1 MSFAT
6 FAVCFVIGGFL
17 GLAAGI
23 LIAWLL
29 MVRPRED
36 ERAEAHA
43 ELEKLR
49 VQHDADV
56 EKLAWLE
63 KAEAQMREAF
73 EALASQSL
81 RTNADEFLNRSKA
94 ELSQFVTPLSED
106 LSKLDTRIHE
116 LEEKRAGAYE
126 GLKERLQ
133 QLGQA
138 QASLQ
143 ETTTTLREALRSSG
157 TRGQWGELQ
166 LRRVVE
172 LAGMVEHVDFEE
184 QVTTDDGRPDLVV
197 NLPNGGVV
205 PVDAKVPMDAYLEAA
220 AAEDTDILR
229 AKLDAHAKAVRSRV
243 RELARKRYWSQ
254 FDQAPEFVVMFVPNE
269 SCLSAAFECDGSLLD
284 DAMAARILIAS
295 PVTLLAVLKA
305 VAYGWQQVRVAENAR
320 EIADE
325 GKMLYRRIAK
335 LAEYIDDL
343 GRSLDGAVTAYNNT
357 IGSLE
362 LRLLPSARRFEEL
375 GVETSAMPAVEPIDR
390 TTRRLT
396 ADEMG

>member
-1 MSFAT
+1 M
-6 FAVCFVIGGFL
+6 
-17 GLAAGI
+17 
-23 LIAWLL
+23 
-29 MVRPRED
+29 
-36 ERAEAHA
+36 
-43 ELEKLR
+43 
-49 VQHDADV
+49 
-56 EKLAWLE
+56 
-63 KAEAQMREAF
+63 
-73 EALASQSL
+73 
-81 RTNADEFLNRSKA
+81 
-94 ELSQFVTPLSED
+94 
-106 LSKLDTRIHE
+106 
-116 LEEKRAGAYE
+116 
-126 GLKERLQ
+126 
-133 QLGQA
+133 
-138 QASLQ
+138 LQ

-229 AKLDAHAKAVRSRV
+229 AKLDVHAKAVRSRV
-243 RELARKRYWSQ
+243 RELARKRYWAQ

-343 GRSLDGAVTAYNNT
+343 GRSLDGAVAAYNNT

-362 LRLLPSARRFEEL
+362 LRLLPSARRFKEL
-375 GVETSAMPAVEPIDR
+375 GVEASAMPAVEPIDR